1 MKRKFIYISLIIL
14 AVLALPVA
22 GTYLYT
28 QYLIHTIG
36 PVAGPVAGPLD
47 GQQESH
53 AGPVDG
59 PVERRMAAPQGIE
72 TNAGSEYRQEE
83 VMLEGEWLNGENG
96 TEHFRFTLDDA
107 EQGLHWGYT
116 WDLAE
121 DVSPEDLPLHG
132 NGWFRW
138 HLQGKRLILLHQTVM
153 GIEIPHVIRL
163 NEFDE
168 EHFSYRNLRHQRESY
183 QRNYQGINE

>member
-1 MKRKFIYISLIIL
+1 MKRKFIYIPLIIL

-28 QYLIHTIG
+28 QYLIRSLG
-36 PVAGPVAGPLD
+36 PVAG
-47 GQQESH
+47 QQEKQSM
-53 AGPVDG
+53 G
-59 PVERRMAAPQGIE
+59 RMAAPRGIE
-72 TNAGSEYRQEE
+72 TNAGCDYRQEE

-163 NEFDE
+163 NELNE
-168 EHFSYRNLRHQRESY
+168 EQFSYRNLRRQCESY
-183 QRNYQGINE
+183 QRTYQGVNP